1 MEVTDVNKTHGFKVD
16 VTWTGNNGQGT
27 AGYSAYERSH
37 EISGV
42 GKPIIPG
49 SSDPSFRGDRA
60 RYNPEEL
67 LVASLSACHMLWFL
81 NLCADAQVV
90 VTDYADSAEGT
101 MAVTP
106 NGGGHFTEVVLKPV
120 VTVTKDSDFELAEE
134 LHEKAHHLCFIA
146 NSVNF
151 SVRVEPTIVSE
162 RVASAVEV

>member
-1 MEVTDVNKTHGFKVD
+1 MNKTHSYKIGVAWK
-16 VTWTGNNGQGT
+16 GNSGQGT
-27 AGYSAYERSH
+27 ASYTGYERSH
-37 EISGV
+37 EISGD
-42 GKPIIPG
+42 GKPVILG
-49 SSDPSFRGDRA
+49 SSDPAFRGDRA

-81 NLCADAQVV
+81 NLCADAHVV
-90 VTDYADSAEGT
+90 VTDYVDSAEGT

-120 VTVTKDSDFELAEE
+120 VTMTKDSDFELAEE

-151 SVRVEPTIVSE
+151 SVRVEPTVVSE
-162 RVASAVEV
+162 RVASAVEA